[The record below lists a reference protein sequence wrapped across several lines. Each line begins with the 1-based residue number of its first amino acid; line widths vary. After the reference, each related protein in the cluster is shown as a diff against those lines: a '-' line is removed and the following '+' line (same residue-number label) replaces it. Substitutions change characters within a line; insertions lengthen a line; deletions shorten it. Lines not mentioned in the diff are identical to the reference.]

1 MNWCKESHWT
11 YPNLRSTG
19 VWDVVMNV
27 PVVTQTNNSEA
38 YKGAHIQRKDWD
50 QQGLHTLQVTVKQNS
65 DKHNLE
71 RERERGTTV

>member
-1 MNWCKESHWT
+1 
-11 YPNLRSTG
+11 
-19 VWDVVMNV
+19 MNV

-38 YKGAHIQRKDWD
+38 YQGTHIQREDWD
-50 QQGLHTLQVTVKQNS
+50 QQGLHTLQVTAEQNS